1 LGLFRRR
8 RETLNEQL
16 MREAGL
22 DPAQAAA
29 PIPASPG
36 PQPFPAGDIHLGWRG
51 RVGSGPLEWDVVV
64 TMKAPDLSGNEV
76 AFTTLPDGDVI
87 VDREEGDADLS
98 RLADALEQKIR
109 PPYKA
114 LGARHADELWVVGA
128 KRIRVATIQ
137 LEEGD
142 AIELTAHDGARE
154 ARVDGKPSDVELP
167 ELEQLGEQEGPNYCV
182 EATRIDGDLWEVEA
196 TAL

>member
-1 LGLFRRR
+1 
-8 RETLNEQL
+8 

-29 PIPASPG
+29 PVPAPPG

-51 RVGSGPLEWDVVV
+51 RVGSGPLECDVVV
-64 TMKAPDLSGNEV
+64 TVKAPALSGNEV

-98 RLADALEQKIR
+98 PLADALEKKIR

-114 LGARHADELWVVGA
+114 IGARHADELWVVGA
-128 KRIRVATIQ
+128 KRIRVATLK

-142 AIELTAHDGARE
+142 AIELTANDGVRE
-154 ARVDGKPSDVELP
+154 AHVDGEPSNVRLP